1 MKYERFEDLPVWNA
15 AVELG
20 VRVYALTKDRA
31 FVGSGDLSSQI
42 RRAALSVSNNIAE
55 GFERGTT
62 AELLTFLYIARGS
75 AGEVRSMLHFM
86 DRLIAGRG
94 HSGTRQ
100 SGGSQSGR
108 GHSDRGHS
116 GRGHSDRSTRPDADS
131 SEGLEPS
138 ASAESDI
145 SNMKSQISDPF
156 SKLTSEIAQLKSLAE
171 SCSRQIRAWAASLQD
186 SDIKGQR
193 HLTQSGRESYDAKR
207 RAEAFWSHVDAVI
220 QNRFPGAKDP
230 PE

>member
-1 MKYERFEDLPVWNA
+1 MNWRLACTRSRKTGRLPVR
-15 AVELG
+15 EIYR
-20 VRVYALTKDRA
+20 VRYVA
-31 FVGSGDLSSQI
+31 
-42 RRAALSVSNNIAE
+42 RRSEVSNNIAE

-86 DRLIAGRG
+86 DRLITGHD
-94 HSGTRQ
+94 HSGR
-100 SGGSQSGR
+100 S
-108 GHSDRGHS
+108 HS
-116 GRGHSDRSTRPDADS
+116 GRGDSNRSSRPDTGS
-131 SEGLEPS
+131 NEGLRPS

-145 SNMKSQISDPF
+145 SNMKSKISDPS

-171 SCSRQIRAWAASLQD
+171 SCSRQIRAWAGSLQD

-193 HLTQSGRESYDAKR
+193 HLTQTGREAYDAKR

-220 QNRFPGAKDP
+220 QDRFPGAKDP
-230 PE
+230 SE